1 MLLAGVMLCRDAYLP
16 RSKIMQSDSS
26 LILVLTGKTGEQ
38 NQLMPT
44 AMAATPAQE
53 ETSDFLQG
61 FATFEAFKSHVYAL
75 GVETGAN
82 FQDLTDISG
91 NSTSYRTISLT
102 IQSSIDGLQ
111 SPDNTQAILR
121 VRRFELDDFPADQD
135 SRTYENFVDDAAVL
149 ELAATCGL
157 QVPKM
162 IAYDTTSDNA
172 LGLPYSLQLRLPGVH
187 LSSVLEAIPMSSMAD
202 IASELAEMLV
212 RLRGVRFPAFG
223 LPCQDK
229 NAHLQGRLQLDLS
242 GRSGEERKVTLCGF
256 PKESGGLGSHNRK
269 SPTLPV
275 TSSLYALLK
284 AAIDN
289 KFLPS
294 RQKNIGGD
302 EGTDTLA
309 HEKLGSML
317 DQMKAMGWF
326 ETEETSTTESVLHHL
341 DLECNRIFVEQ
352 RDDSSWHITGI
363 LGWENSGACVSSVLT
378 QTPLN
383 WLWDRIDM
391 DKLPQEVLNC
401 FGRDNEY
408 MPLACYEDLNSD
420 HLTEDGLKIK
430 ELFENILIKGIYEPQ
445 YGEKAAEIYQDHAY
459 GRGRWIRRIWRFAFE
474 GIALSGYKWRLARL
488 RKDWAAFTHAELDS
502 DLHETDEDNSGPQDT
517 TGSTIAC
524 GHEPFETFR
533 HRVSALSSEL
543 GATFEDI
550 EHMRG
555 GSYNR
560 IVSVTLRNP
569 PKGALW
575 VDGTKAIIRIPRV
588 WDGDLSKIP
597 PALHGSTCKCDAHP
611 ERHESIDDA
620 HSDRSSVSSRMSL
633 SKEGPRWEI
642 RDEALLYNLVED
654 AGIPAPRILAFDLTR
669 DNALGLPFSIQT
681 RLPGIGL
688 IEALKTMSVQE
699 QLWLADELAEIFARL
714 ETIQFD
720 SAGRLLS
727 DEDEDTATALPLR
740 SSSRADIEDEP
751 SVYGFRKGTGHL
763 ANRKRDAK
771 AESTTLSSLYKL
783 LFFTLHERIDDE
795 LQKQH
800 PQGPS
805 QQQVRQYFKL
815 QDILQDMDRIGWFSE
830 ADKTDANSVL
840 NHWDM
845 EPRNMLVERTCE
857 GDSSRWKI
865 TGVIDWDSARAL
877 PPVLTRK
884 PPLWLWDVSED
895 EDLPDDVAKYWDGD
909 YDWMPL
915 EWYQKENKTNLTADG
930 MRVKQR
936 FEDALVEKLYK
947 EYGANAHA
955 KYLDD
960 AYGRGRWLRRIWR
973 FASEGFHFYPTHW
986 NRFQQLER
994 EWTEYKKFNG
1004 IECDPPEFA
1013 EDMGAYSS
1021 SVWPNRAREGGSSEF
1036 KGILHDVATGRD
1048 QSKG

>member
-1 MLLAGVMLCRDAYLP
+1 MCVPPMLLAGVMLCRDAYLP
-16 RSKIMQSDSS
+16 RSKTMQPDSS
-26 LILVLTGKTGEQ
+26 LILVLSGKTGEP
-38 NQLMPT
+38 NQLMPMT
-44 AMAATPAQE
+44 MAATRAQE

-75 GVETGAN
+75 GVEVGAN
-82 FQDLTDISG
+82 FQDLTDLSG
-91 NSTSYRTISLT
+91 NSTSY
-102 IQSSIDGLQ
+102 
-111 SPDNTQAILR
+111 PILR
-121 VRRFELDDFPADQD
+121 VRRFKLDDFPADQD
-135 SRTYENFVDDAAVL
+135 SLTYENFVDDAAVL

-162 IAYDTTSDNA
+162 IA
-172 LGLPYSLQLRLPGVH
+172 L
-187 LSSVLEAIPMSSMAD
+187 
-202 IASELAEMLV
+202 
-212 RLRGVRFPAFG
+212 PAFG

-229 NAHLQGRLQLDLS
+229 NVHPQGKLRMDLS
-242 GRSGEERKVTLCGF
+242 GRSGEDRKVTLCGF

-289 KFLPS
+289 KFLPP

-302 EGTDTLA
+302 EETDTLA

-317 DQMKAMGWF
+317 QQMKTMGWF

-341 DLECNRIFVEQ
+341 NLECNRIFVEQ

-363 LGWENSGACVSSVLT
+363 LGWENSGVCVSPVLT
-378 QTPLN
+378 QAPLT

-401 FGRDNEY
+401 FGQDNDY
-408 MPLACYEDLNSD
+408 KPLACYEDLNSD
-420 HLTEDGLKIK
+420 HLTEDGLEIK
-430 ELFENILIKGIYEPQ
+430 ELFENILITGIYEPQ
-445 YGEKAAEIYQDHAY
+445 YGEKAAEIYQNHAY

-474 GIALSGYKWRLARL
+474 GIAMSGYKWRLARL

-502 DLHETDEDNSGPQDT
+502 DLHETDEDNSGPQNA
-517 TGSTIAC
+517 TGSTIEC
-524 GHEPFETFR
+524 DHEPFETFR

-543 GATFEDI
+543 GATFEDV

-560 IVSVTLRNP
+560 IVSVTLHNP
-569 PKGALW
+569 PRGALW

-620 HSDRSSVSSRMSL
+620 HSDRSGVSSRMSL
-633 SKEGPRWEI
+633 
-642 RDEALLYNLVED
+642 N

-720 SAGRLLS
+720 SAGRLLG

-800 PQGPS
+800 PQ
-805 QQQVRQYFKL
+805 
-815 QDILQDMDRIGWFSE
+815 E

-845 EPRNMLVERTCE
+845 EPRN
-857 GDSSRWKI
+857 I
-865 TGVIDWDSARAL
+865 
-877 PPVLTRK
+877 
-884 PPLWLWDVSED
+884 
-895 EDLPDDVAKYWDGD
+895 
-909 YDWMPL
+909 
-915 EWYQKENKTNLTADG
+915 
-930 MRVKQR
+930 VKQR
-936 FEDALVEKLYK
+936 FEDAMVEKLYN

-994 EWTEYKKFNG
+994 EWTEYKKVNG

-1021 SVWPNRAREGGSSEF
+1021 SVWPNRALEGGSSEF
-1036 KGILHDVATGRD
+1036 KGILHDVATGGD
-1048 QSKG
+1048 QDDPSSILP